1 MKKTFLFILSFLFL
15 VSLVWGDVFMTE
27 LADPNND
34 NLARYIEL
42 HNNGGSEVDFTEGSG
57 WRINKYTNGSATVS
71 SFIDLTGSIA
81 AGGFYLLSNN
91 GTNFLAVYGFA
102 PDYDDASTDG
112 TAGSNGDD
120 TLELLDGTGTVVDFY
135 GVQPH
140 DDLTSTVWEFED
152 GRAERANGATSGT
165 NPPVDADWNTW
176 SDGSGGDIVD
186 PQDAPGDFDPGS
198 WIGTGDPLITVTP
211 SSLTGFSYIFGSGP
225 SSEQSFT
232 VEGSDLTA
240 NISITAPTNYEIS
253 ETSGSGYTSPIIL
266 TQSGGIVAST
276 TIYTRLKAGLSAGD
290 YDEDITLSST
300 GATNKTVSC
309 SGAVEAPATTTIPYS
324 EIFATDLGDCYTYS
338 VSGATKEWIWDG
350 GSAYMSG
357 YNSGDT
363 EEDWL
368 VIPGIN
374 FDNYSGEVLLF
385 DTSYNY
391 GSDDANNY
399 LKLYYSTNYT
409 GIGDPTSS
417 TWTEISFT
425 HPSTNNTWTSS
436 GILDLS
442 AISGTSV
449 YVAFKYHY
457 EAGSYRNWDVDN
469 ISITEV
475 AGPSITNVISS
486 PSSPTSS
493 QTVSVSADVTDADGI
508 SSVELHWGTTS
519 GSLGT
524 TITMSNGGSGD
535 TYTTTSDIPAQSDG
549 TTVYYEVYAV
559 DNNANPTTSGEFSYL
574 VSDAVGPTLGD
585 LIITEICGDG
595 VDGDNGNDN
604 GFMEIFNTSSNT
616 LSLANIQARYY
627 NSNPGN
633 PTQTISLSGT
643 IAPGAYIIVAQ
654 NETNFNTTYAPITA
668 DFIGSA
674 FYFNGGDD
682 GVDIYDTTS
691 DAEIL
696 DSFNDNG
703 TGASPWTWSA
713 NNVFERTST
722 GDGATVTNWTEN
734 TTGLGTPGADNENP
748 LPVTLSDFSAA
759 IIMNEFVQ
767 VSWTTQSESSI
778 NVWNLYRETDDS
790 MGQIL
795 LNSQP
800 GTNTTQPNTY
810 IFEDHEVEEDIT
822 YYYYLEVIEYDGS
835 SNMWGPISA
844 ILEGTS
850 IPDLLTT
857 MLESNYPNP
866 FNPSTTIK
874 CDIKEGEEG
883 EFTIYNSRGQVIERQ
898 MLNAGE
904 HIIEWDGTPYGSG
917 VYLYKL
923 ETNSY
928 TKTRKMIMIK

>member
-15 VSLVWGDVFMTE
+15 VSLMWGQNVWINEIHYDNTGTDVDEAVEVVLENAGSYTLSDFTIT
-27 LADPNND
+27 LYNG
-34 NLARYIEL
+34 
-42 HNNGGSEVDFTEGSG
+42 NGGVTYGTHTLDSFTEGSIIG
-57 WRINKYTNGSATVS
+57 DLTIYSKLIAGIQNGAPDGLALDYQGTVITGQFLSYEGSFTATNGPANGLTSSDIGVSEPAPPIGESLQLSGSGTQYSSFTWQSPATATLGNFNNSQSFGGNSLPVITNVVHTPPIVITSSTTVS
-71 SFIDLTGSIA
+71 VSADVTDSDGTISLVELHWGLTSGSLGTTISMSN
-81 AGGFYLLSNN
+81 GGSGDTYTTISDIP
-91 GTNFLAVYGFA
+91 AQ
-102 PDYDDASTDG
+102 SDG
-112 TAGSNGDD
+112 TAIYYEVYAEDD
-120 TLELLDGTGTVVDFY
+120 IPESS
-135 GVQPH
+135 
-140 DDLTSTVWEFED
+140 TS
-152 GRAERANGATSGT
+152 AEYNYI
-165 NPPVDADWNTW
+165 VFDAK
-176 SDGSGGDIVD
+176 
-186 PQDAPGDFDPGS
+186 
-198 WIGTGDPLITVTP
+198 
-211 SSLTGFSYIFGSGP
+211 
-225 SSEQSFT
+225 
-232 VEGSDLTA
+232 
-240 NISITAPTNYEIS
+240 
-253 ETSGSGYTSPIIL
+253 
-266 TQSGGIVAST
+266 T
-276 TIYTRLKAGLSAGD
+276 TI
-290 YDEDITLSST
+290 
-300 GATNKTVSC
+300 
-309 SGAVEAPATTTIPYS
+309 IPYS
-324 EIFATDLGDCYTYS
+324 EVFVADLGDCYTYS

-357 YNSGDT
+357 FNSGDT

-374 FDNYSGEVLLF
+374 LDNYSSEVLLF

-391 GSDDANNY
+391 GTDDLNNY
-399 LKLYYSTNYT
+399 LELCYSTNYT

-417 TWTEISFT
+417 TWTEITFT
-425 HPSTNNTWTSS
+425 HPSTYNAWTSS

-442 AISGTSV
+442 AILGTSV
-449 YVAFKYHY
+449 YIAFKYHY

-469 ISITEV
+469 ISIAEV

-486 PSSPTSS
+486 PSSPNSS

-508 SSVELHWGTTS
+508 SSVELHWGSTS
-519 GSLGT
+519 GSLVT
-524 TITMSNGGSGD
+524 TISMSNGGSGD
-535 TYTTTSDIPAQSDG
+535 TYTTSTDIPAQSDG
-549 TTVYYEVYAV
+549 TTVYYEIYAV
-559 DNNANPTTSGEFSYL
+559 DTNTNPTTSGEFSYF
-574 VSDAVGPTLGD
+574 VSDAVGPVLGD

-604 GFMEIFNTSSNT
+604 GFMEIFNNSSNT

-627 NSNPGN
+627 NTNPNN
-633 PTQTISLSGT
+633 PTQTVNLSGT
-643 IAPGAYIIVAQ
+643 ITPGAYIIVAQ

-668 DFIGSA
+668 DFIGST
-674 FYFNGGDD
+674 FYFNGGVD

-734 TTGLGTPGADNENP
+734 TTGLGTPGEENESP
-748 LPVTLSDFSAA
+748 LPVTLTDFSTA

-767 VSWTTQSESSI
+767 ISWTTQSESSI

-790 MGQIL
+790 AGQIL
-795 LNSQP
+795 IDSQP
-800 GTNTTQPNTY
+800 GTNTPQPYTY
-810 IFEDHEVEEDIT
+810 IFDDFEVEENIT

-850 IPDLLTT
+850 IPDLPTTT

-866 FNPSTTIK
+866 FNPNTTIK